1 MKSQMLTNKNAIIT
15 GSNRGLG
22 KAIVEE
28 FAKNGANIY
37 ACARKQNDEFEKHLK
52 NLAEKYQ
59 VWIKPIYFDL
69 SDEVAIKEGF
79 KQIHSNKQSI
89 DILVNNAGMPY
100 GGLLT
105 MTPIHKLKEVFEVN
119 YFAQIYL
126 MQLVSKVMIKQKSG
140 NVINIASVGGIE
152 TNVGYLAYGSSKAAL
167 IWATKSI
174 SKELAPY
181 NIRVNAV
188 APGLTKTEMGLYK
201 NEEELAKTINRTSM
215 NRMGEP
221 IEIANAVLFLA
232 SDDSSFITGHILSV
246 DGGR

>member
-1 MKSQMLTNKNAIIT
+1 MLTNKNAIIT

-22 KAIVEE
+22 KVMVEQ

-37 ACARKQNDEFEKHLK
+37 ACARSQNEEFEKQLN
-52 NLAEKYQ
+52 NLAQKYQ

-69 SDEVAIKEGF
+69 SDEIAIKEGF

-100 GGLLT
+100 GGILA
-105 MTPIHKLKEVFEVN
+105 MTPMAKLKEVFEVN
-119 YFAQIYL
+119 YFSQIYL

-140 NVINIASVGGIE
+140 NIINIASVGGIE
-152 TNVGYLAYGSSKAAL
+152 TNAGYLAYGSSKASL

-181 NIRVNAV
+181 DIRVNAV
-188 APGLTKTEMGLYK
+188 APGLAKTEMGLYK

-215 NRMGEP
+215 QRMAEP

-232 SDDSSFITGHILSV
+232 SADSSFITGHILSV